1 MFKKLQHYEE
11 IEMSNKKSLKK
22 GMLQILF
29 ANILNMMF
37 SIGTNFLLPKFL
49 SIDSYSQIKTYQLY
63 ITYVAILHLGYND
76 GMYLKFGGKNLD
88 EIQHDELQKN
98 ISTVVVFQAIVTI
111 GSVWVAFLLKDTAL
125 LMAAV
130 AILPQN
136 MIAYFKNFYQAVGEF
151 KKYSRIMNL
160 TTGLTFAINVFLI
173 GIIKTDEYVIYLI
186 AYVILSTILW
196 AMLEYSLYKD
206 TKVNLFSFKFS
217 WQELSNNVSA
227 GILLL
232 LGNFSSQLLTG
243 MDRWFVK
250 GLMDTVAFAQYSFAV
265 SMENFLNVAVTPIS
279 VTMYNYFC
287 THDDD
292 EDILNIREL
301 VILFATIIVAA
312 AFPVKFILEIF
323 LNQYIDSAP
332 VIFFLFSAQ
341 IFYIVIKGVY
351 VNLYKAL
358 KMQKLYFSK
367 LCGIVV
373 VGFVFNVVCY
383 RLYHMKESFAVGT
396 LLSAIV
402 WFFLCQLDFK
412 KLKYSIRHYV
422 YIFVEAGAFLF
433 TGLFFESIIGGI
445 LYLAITIILAKCL
458 MPSAFNRIWAMRKM
472 VVGRTHKLKKG
483 E

>member
-1 MFKKLQHYEE
+1 MYKKLQLYEE
-11 IEMSNKKSLKK
+11 IDMPSKKSLKK

-76 GMYLKFGGKNLD
+76 GMYLKFGGKSLSEIQRD
-88 EIQHDELQKN
+88 EIQSN
-98 ISTVVVFQAIVTI
+98 ISTVVLFQAIVTV
-111 GSVWVAFLLKDTAL
+111 GSVWCAFLMKDTAL

-136 MIAYFKNFYQAVGEF
+136 MIAYFKNFYQAIGEF

-160 TTGLTFAINVFLI
+160 TTGFTFAINVFLI
-173 GIIKTDEYVIYLI
+173 GIIKTDAYVIYLI
-186 AYVILSTILW
+186 AYVALSTILW
-196 AMLEYSLYKD
+196 GMLEYSLYKD
-206 TKVNLFSFKFS
+206 TKVKLFLLKFS
-217 WQELSNNVSA
+217 WRELFDNISA

-250 GLMDTVAFAQYSFAV
+250 GLMNTIAFAQYSFAV

-292 EDILNIREL
+292 EDILSIREL
-301 VILFATIIVAA
+301 VILFATVIVAA

-323 LNQYIDSAP
+323 LIQYMDSTP

-341 IFYIVIKGVY
+341 IFYIIIKSVY
-351 VNLYKAL
+351 VNLYKAR

-367 LCGIVV
+367 LCGIVI
-373 VGFVFNVVCY
+373 VGFIFNVVCY

-412 KLKYSIRHYV
+412 NLKYSIRHYI
-422 YIFVEAGAFLF
+422 YIFAESIVFLF
-433 TGLFFESIIGGI
+433 TGLFFEAVIGGV
-445 LYLAITIILAKCL
+445 LYLVITIILAKYL
-458 MPSAFNRIWAMRKM
+458 MPNAFDRIWMMRKM
-472 VVGRTHKLKKG
+472 VVNGIPKVK
-483 E
+483 

>member
-196 AMLEYSLYKD
+196 AMLEYSLYRK
-206 TKVNLFSFKFS
+206 
-217 WQELSNNVSA
+217 
-227 GILLL
+227 
-232 LGNFSSQLLTG
+232 
-243 MDRWFVK
+243 
-250 GLMDTVAFAQYSFAV
+250 
-265 SMENFLNVAVTPIS
+265 IS
-279 VTMYNYFC
+279 VREDSAVEILEKQYLIKNSVHLVDPTLCVSGDFWRQYGTPRKIKEDYILIYNLNRSKAFDRYAVELAKRTGLKLVRFC
-287 THDDD
+287 TRYDQFYRPGKSMLVPEVFDFISLIDNAKYVLTDSFHATAFSLNLHT
-292 EDILNIREL
+292 EPICVYPKEFGGRLGSILKQTHSTQRHIENYNDFDVVNR
-301 VILFATIIVAA
+301 
-312 AFPVKFILEIF
+312 PV
-323 LNQYIDSAP
+323 
-332 VIFFLFSAQ
+332 
-341 IFYIVIKGVY
+341 
-351 VNLYKAL
+351 
-358 KMQKLYFSK
+358 
-367 LCGIVV
+367 
-373 VGFVFNVVCY
+373 
-383 RLYHMKESFAVGT
+383 
-396 LLSAIV
+396 
-402 WFFLCQLDFK
+402 DFEE
-412 KLKYSIRHYV
+412 V
-422 YIFVEAGAFLF
+422 
-433 TGLFFESIIGGI
+433 ESILCRERDKANNFIESVI
-445 LYLAITIILAKCL
+445 ADIAE
-458 MPSAFNRIWAMRKM
+458 FNRRKEE
-472 VVGRTHKLKKG
+472 KSNENSLPQK
-483 E
+483 